1 MPSFVMKL
9 NSYEIII
16 WWSKDDDACV
26 VDVPELPGCLAHGAT
41 RQKAITNAKDAI
53 KFWIKT
59 VKYDGLEILQP
70 GRSGLSINEIA

>member
-59 VKYDGLEILQP
+59 VKYDGLEIPQP
-70 GRSGLSINEIA
+70 GRSGLRINEIA